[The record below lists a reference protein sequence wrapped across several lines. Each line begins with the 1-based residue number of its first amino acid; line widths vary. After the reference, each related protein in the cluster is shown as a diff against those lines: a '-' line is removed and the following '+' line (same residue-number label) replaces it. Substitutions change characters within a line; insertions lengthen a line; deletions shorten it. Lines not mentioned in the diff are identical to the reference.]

1 MKIAFMG
8 NGVRIQNVLKCLISD
23 CFLYVY
29 HIKSEQQLISSSSFE
44 VFNFMLSLGFADVF
58 ILRVEP
64 VEDKE
69 YY

>member
-8 NGVRIQNVLKCLISD
+8 NGVRVQNVLKCLISD

-29 HIKSEQQLISSSSFE
+29 HVKSEQLFKSCSPCDILD
-44 VFNFMLSLGFADVF
+44 FMLNHGFADVF

-64 VEDKE
+64 VEERE

>member
-8 NGVRIQNVLKCLISD
+8 NGVHIQNILKCLISD

-29 HIKSEQQLISSSSFE
+29 HIKGEQHLRSSSPFE
-44 VFNFMLSLGFADVF
+44 ILDFMLNLGFADVY

-64 VEDKE
+64 VEEKE